1 MASPG
6 KAHHETTHSISGDT
20 NPESQRTRTTW
31 HMELVNMII
40 SYYDIDLGKNEQE
53 RRRRWPGEIA

>member
-53 RRRRWPGEIA
+53 RRRR